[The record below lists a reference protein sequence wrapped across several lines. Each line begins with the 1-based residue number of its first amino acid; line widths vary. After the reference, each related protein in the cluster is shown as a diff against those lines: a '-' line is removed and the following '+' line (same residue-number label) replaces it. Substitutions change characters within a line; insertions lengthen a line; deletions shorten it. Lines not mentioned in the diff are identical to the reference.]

1 MSDSE
6 NTAPSSFLEE
16 IIANDL
22 ESGKHKTVQLRF
34 PPEPNGYLHIGHAKS
49 ICLNFGL
56 AQKFGGKCNL
66 RFDDTNPVKENVEFV
81 NSIQSDIQWL
91 GFQWEGDVLFSSDY
105 FQQLYDWAVELIKG
119 GYAYVDDS
127 TAEEI
132 AKQKG
137 TPTRPG
143 TPSPFRDRSIE
154 ENLSLFEAMK
164 NGEFKPGDKVL
175 RAKIDLAS
183 PNMHLRD
190 PLLYRIID
198 HPHHRTG
205 DKWKVYP
212 MYDWAHGQSDSIES
226 ITHSLCTLEFE
237 VHRPLYDWFI
247 ESLGIYAPRQYEFSR
262 FNLNYCVMSKR
273 KLRLLVE
280 EGHVDGWDDPRMI
293 TVAGLRRRGYTAA
306 SIRNLMERI
315 GVTRVD
321 SITDMSQL
329 EFSIRDDL
337 NKTAPRVMAVLDPLK
352 VVVTNWPENKVEEM
366 EVINN
371 PEDPEGG
378 SRTMPFSRELY
389 IERAD
394 FLEDAPKKYFR
405 LSPGREV
412 RFKGAFILKCEDFVK
427 DENGEVVELHCTYD
441 PETRSGQDTSGKKVK
456 GTIHWVSAA
465 EALDVEVRIY
475 DRLFTVENPDQDA
488 KKEGDEYHDF
498 LHYLNPNSL
507 EVLPVVKAEPSL
519 AQAKAGDRFQFM
531 RKGYFVV
538 DPDST
543 EGKLVFNRT
552 VAMRD
557 SWSKK
562 KKKR

>member
-6 NTAPSSFLEE
+6 TTATSSFLEE
-16 IIANDL
+16 ILANDL
-22 ESGKHKTVQLRF
+22 ESGKHSAVQLRF

-81 NSIQSDIQWL
+81 DSIQKDIQWL
-91 GFQWEGDVLFSSDY
+91 GFQWDGDVLFSSDY
-105 FQQLYDWAVELIKG
+105 FQQLYDWAVELIKSG
-119 GYAYVDDS
+119 HAYVDDS

-143 TPSPFRDRSIE
+143 TPGPHRDRSVE

-164 NGEFKPGDKVL
+164 NGEYQPGDKVL

-190 PLLYRIID
+190 PLLYRIIN

-205 DKWKVYP
+205 DQWKVYP

-247 ESLGIYAPRQYEFSR
+247 QSLDLFAPRQYEFSR

-280 EGHVDGWDDPRMI
+280 EGHVGGWDDPRMI
-293 TVAGLRRRGYTAA
+293 TLAGLRRRGYTAA

-329 EFSIRDDL
+329 EFSVRDDL
-337 NKTAPRVMAVLDPLK
+337 NKTAPRVMAVLNPLK
-352 VVVTNWPENKVEEM
+352 VVVTNWPEDKVEQM
-366 EVINN
+366 EVENN

-378 SRTMPFSRELY
+378 TRTMPFSRELY
-389 IERAD
+389 IERDD
-394 FLEDAPKKYFR
+394 FLEDAPRKYFR
-405 LSPGREV
+405 LAPDREV
-412 RFKGAFILKCEDFVK
+412 RFKGAFILKCEDFIK

-456 GTIHWVSAA
+456 GTIHWVSAK

-507 EVLPVVKAEPSL
+507 EVNSTVKAEPSL
-519 AQAKAGDRFQFM
+519 ASAKDGDCFQFM

-538 DPDST
+538 DRDST

-557 SWSKK
+557 SW